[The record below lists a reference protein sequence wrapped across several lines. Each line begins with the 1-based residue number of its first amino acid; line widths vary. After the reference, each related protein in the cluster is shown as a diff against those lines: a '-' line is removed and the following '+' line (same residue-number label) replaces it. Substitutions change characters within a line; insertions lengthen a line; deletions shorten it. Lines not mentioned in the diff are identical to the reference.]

1 MLAGVKGGSS
11 ACMSATLW
19 HYLPWNKRLLH
30 YSWLQRDCCDP
41 NNGGR
46 KIKTGQSNESCDT
59 VHLEN
64 PRSGSRIYLFRCYK
78 YDGLHAHI
86 HFYHQPIVCVCVH
99 LMPFINLVCETS
111 KKPLSSVP
119 NCPCNT
125 AWYCYCPFTLAHLR
139 GDCAICFKCASLG
152 PGTKLCGWQWLCL
165 IVLGTASLATWVI
178 QSACSCPPATVKS
191 SSFRSF
197 LHSQNGNVG
206 FSRLDLN
213 GYMFS
218 CIQLK
223 KEKKKKSFCKGSL
236 LVWLLGNYQ

>member
-1 MLAGVKGGSS
+1 MKAVILYIWR
-11 ACMSATLW
+11 T
-19 HYLPWNKRLLH
+19 
-30 YSWLQRDCCDP
+30 Q
-41 NNGGR
+41 
-46 KIKTGQSNESCDT
+46 GQEAEFICLDAINMT
-59 VHLEN
+59 V
-64 PRSGSRIYLFRCYK
+64 YM
-78 YDGLHAHI
+78 HI
-86 HFYHQPIVCVCVH
+86 FTFITSLSYVCVH

-139 GDCAICFKCASLG
+139 ADCAICFKCASLG

-197 LHSQNGNVG
+197 LHSQNGNVDL
-206 FSRLDLN
+206 SRLDLN